1 MILGIGTRRGITREE
16 VLEAVKQ
23 ALDECGLSLQEITAF
38 ASAKL
43 KENERGLL
51 EAGEFLGIPVNFL
64 PDEVLNSY
72 NPPSSSR
79 ASRFGL
85 RGCRACCSGSLGKT
99 RIDLQE
105 ESLWQSHNR
114 NRKIRHRKTLCSR
127 DRTGLS

>member
-1 MILGIGTRRGITREE
+1 MDKRLLMILGIGTRRGITREE

-72 NPPSSSR
+72 NPPSSSQ

-85 RGCRACCSGSLGKT
+85 KGVAEPAALALSEKHELICRKKVYGRVTIAIA
-99 RIDLQE
+99 R
-105 ESLWQSHNR
+105 
-114 NRKIRHRKTLCSR
+114 
-127 DRTGLS
+127 

>member
-1 MILGIGTRRGITREE
+1 MILGIGTRRGITKEE
-16 VLEAVKQ
+16 VIEAVKQ

-51 EAGEFLGIPVNFL
+51 EAGEMLGIPVNFL

-72 NPPSSSR
+72 NPPSASQ

-85 RGCRACCSGSLGKT
+85 KGVAEPAALALSEKHELICRKKVYGRVTIAIA
-99 RIDLQE
+99 R
-105 ESLWQSHNR
+105 
-114 NRKIRHRKTLCSR
+114 
-127 DRTGLS
+127 

>member
-1 MILGIGTRRGITREE
+1 MILGIGTRRGITKEE
-16 VLEAVKQ
+16 VLDAVKQ

-51 EAGEFLGIPVNFL
+51 EACEMLGIPVNFL

-72 NPPSSSR
+72 NPPSSSQ

-85 RGCRACCSGSLGKT
+85 KGVAEPAALALSEKQELICRKKVYGRVTIAIA
-99 RIDLQE
+99 R
-105 ESLWQSHNR
+105 
-114 NRKIRHRKTLCSR
+114 
-127 DRTGLS
+127 